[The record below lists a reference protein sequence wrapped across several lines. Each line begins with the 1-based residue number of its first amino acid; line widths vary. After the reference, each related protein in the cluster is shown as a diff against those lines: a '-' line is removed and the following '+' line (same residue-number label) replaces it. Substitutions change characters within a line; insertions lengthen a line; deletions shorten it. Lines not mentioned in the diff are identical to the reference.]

1 MSQVKATCLEAYER
15 QDTPFE
21 KVMDM
26 LHPQRNLAINP
37 IFQVM
42 VVLHNAD
49 MGERDQRIQDYPLE
63 SGISKFD
70 LTAAFM
76 ETPEGLAGW
85 IEYST
90 ALYKPQTIERMA
102 GHFIALCRAITAAP
116 TARICDL
123 DYIGEVEKHKLL
135 VAYNDTEAG
144 YPPYFRT
151 TNVFMSCLPS
161 RLSSIPT
168 EQRWCLPSR
177 N

>member
-1 MSQVKATCLEAYER
+1 
-15 QDTPFE
+15 
-21 KVMDM
+21 
-26 LHPQRNLAINP
+26 
-37 IFQVM
+37 
-42 VVLHNAD
+42 
-49 MGERDQRIQDYPLE
+49 
-63 SGISKFD
+63 
-70 LTAAFM
+70 M
-76 ETPEGLAGW
+76 ETSEGLAGW

-116 TARICDL
+116 TARIRDL
-123 DYIGEVEKHKLL
+123 DYIGEAEKHKLL

-144 YPPYFRT
+144 YPLLST
-151 TNVFMSCLPS
+151 TSVFMSCLLS